1 MAVINTNIKALFSQ
15 TALKST
21 ERSQATAM
29 QQLSTGKRINS
40 AKDDAAGL
48 AISTRMTQ
56 QIRSLD
62 QAVRNAGDAISLIQT
77 AVGATNSI
85 TDMMQRMRELAIQ
98 AINDTN
104 ENEQRSYLDLEFQ
117 QLKQEIVR
125 IADMTEWNGFPVLNG
140 TAGIPQGPQPV
151 FKIASSGELSTSINY
166 SPVTDSTSE
175 DIEQQKISF
184 SAVQPAQQLLAFGP
198 ASAAAVSGTFTLK
211 TFDSS
216 GATTVETTVMIPS
229 ASASAVDV
237 GSAVAAALNIDF
249 ASANVTR
256 QAVDNKDGTVTII
269 YTDSDGEA
277 APATFTDSGASA
289 TGVFFTAGP
298 VTGSGKI
305 YVGGV
310 TVDIT
315 AGMSKADVGS
325 AAAVALA
332 AATAFSTAIIK
343 DNGDGSVTVTFDESD
358 GDVELIDFSA
368 GLSGTL
374 PARQVIEFGAASA
387 SGSLTLTTYGATSS
401 TTLATTFTAAASATA
416 IDIGSAA
423 AAALNADFASA
434 SIARIAIDNKD
445 GTVTIIYDD
454 EDGDPTS
461 AVVSASATD
470 AIWSVGS
477 ATGYTE
483 VFVDMTGSAE
493 TMAIADTQFDF
504 ANDGRFLKAGNL
516 SFEINPTPLKQE
528 MLVMGPVA
536 SAGTVVVGGV
546 TATFTSAMTAVSAA
560 AVVRSALLADPEWN
574 FSASGRLIVDND
586 DGTLSITYSQEDA
599 DAADL
604 TLTSSTAAAVV
615 ASVVP
620 VQEYGSITAK
630 FNVEF
635 GEPVTMTGKVDFSA
649 GTILFATQPVA
660 QVDTIEISGDHTAG
674 DVITIKLGA
683 YEYDYTVSTAD
694 ASLSTSALSVTIV
707 KDMLDDV
714 EIGKVVDVALNRDG
728 DITLTSKEAGTG
740 FVASAVVS
748 RASGSSADLSTTTT
762 TANVDAGD
770 NATVISD
777 DLTMSLLDAH
787 GDNAN
792 ITYRAPSAVV
802 EIGRSFQSLKA
813 LRTSDLIINGK
824 TVSVS
829 LPEYDKFSTSNAAS
843 SALAKAEAINKI
855 SDLTGV
861 KAVVK
866 ENVFTGSRM
875 VPGESVTGTISING
889 YTSPVITT
897 VQNNPRETRSN
908 IVEAINRMTAKTGV
922 VAINT
927 NDDLKGVELRA
938 ADGRN
943 IEVFFNTNST
953 DQLFADGT
961 GLKQGLQAS
970 VFALESKLET
980 AIKVETSST
989 GDITRSGLTMGNYV
1003 DNETVLVIDDRLA
1016 VNPPVAQVN
1025 EVALSGT
1032 IGTDETFSITIN
1044 GRTKSF
1050 KTTAS
1055 NNSFED
1061 VRSSLIANINADPKL
1076 GVTATASNG
1085 DNLKSIFLTARN
1097 PGVEFTISV
1106 STDSDDAYM
1115 DQSTVVENAAAAVKK
1130 LNTGDLVING
1140 VAIPASDFY
1149 DDLRSVEGALSSQRN
1164 SSAIAIAA
1172 AINSQF
1178 EKTGVKA
1185 EYDNAVIKGSN
1196 TVTGLP
1202 GVFPETGEQSLF
1214 INGIKVKIMLT
1225 EDEPLD
1231 VRRQKVVSAINL
1243 QTYTHGVVASNNS
1256 SGVTLTSSDGR
1267 NVSAWF
1273 DADVPG
1279 LSAASFGLDAGE
1291 ATLQETSITIGG
1303 TVDTTND
1310 KASVT
1315 INGMT
1320 ITSDAATTGSQSD
1333 LAAKLFQAIQDKIT
1347 SGLLTNITVTR
1358 DEVNSPEKI
1367 TVTSTVAGTGFQ
1379 LSGAAA
1385 SDADVTVAIASVT
1398 ANSEGNNI
1406 VTAIRGGDTRSTAA
1420 KTVYSSLKLVSE
1432 KQFTVEPGDNGY
1444 GANSNFD
1451 ELGFKV
1457 GTFGG
1462 RSGVEMSPPRVG
1474 RLTFQVGAKSGQ
1486 EIHIDLADFG
1496 KGGPITS
1503 GITGDVDIDLDKMVN
1518 RINTREG
1525 AQAVLQKLDIAM
1537 DKING
1542 TRAVMGAVMN
1552 RLQYAMDNLSNVST
1566 NSSASRSQIEDAD
1579 YAKASTDLAKAQIM
1593 QQAGTAVL
1601 AQANMSQQSVLKLL
1615 NG

>member
-1 MAVINTNIKALFSQ
+1 MSVINTNIKALFSQ

-21 ERSQATAM
+21 ERAQATAM

-48 AISTRMTQ
+48 AIATRMTQ

-77 AVGATNSI
+77 AEGATNSI

-151 FKIASSGELSTSINY
+151 FKIASSGELSTTINY
-166 SPVTDSTSE
+166 SPVTDSTRE

-184 SAVQPAQQLLAFGP
+184 SAVQPAQQLLTFGP
-198 ASAAAVSGTFTLK
+198 VSASASSTITITTYNSASAAAVP
-211 TFDSS
+211 
-216 GATTVETTVMIPS
+216 TTVTIP
-229 ASASAVDV
+229 ASASAADI

-269 YTDSDGEA
+269 YTDSDGDATPAGYTA
-277 APATFTDSGASA
+277 AASA
-289 TGVFFTAGP
+289 AGVFFTAGP

-325 AAAVALA
+325 AVAVALGGA
-332 AATAFSTAIIK
+332 SAYSNAIIK
-343 DNGDGSVTVTFDESD
+343 DNGDGSVTITYDKTD
-358 GDVELIDFSA
+358 GDVELINFSA
-368 GLSGTL
+368 GMSGKL
-374 PARQVIEFGAASA
+374 PAREVISFGAASA
-387 SGSLTLTTYGATSS
+387 SGTLTLTTYGATSS
-401 TTLATTFTAAASATA
+401 TTLATSFTAASAATA
-416 IDIGSAA
+416 VNIGSAA
-423 AAALNADFASA
+423 AAALNANFASA
-434 SIARIAIDNKD
+434 NIARHAIDNKD
-445 GTVTIIYDD
+445 GTITIIYDD
-454 EDGDPTS
+454 DDGAPVS
-461 AVVSASATD
+461 AVVSAAGTD
-470 AIWSVGS
+470 ATWSVGS
-477 ATGYTE
+477 ATGYSE
-483 VFVDMTGSAE
+483 VFIGVSAAPE
-493 TMAIADTQFDF
+493 TLAIADTQFDF
-504 ANDGRFLKAGNL
+504 ADDGHFLKAGNL
-516 SFEINPTPLKQE
+516 SFEINPSPLKQE

-536 SAGTVVVGGV
+536 TAGTVTVAGV
-546 TATFTSAMTAVSAA
+546 SATFTGAMTAVSAA
-560 AVVRSALLADPEWN
+560 AVVRSALLATPEWN

-586 DGTLSITYSQEDA
+586 DGTLSIIYSEKDA
-599 DAADL
+599 DAPDL
-604 TLTSSTAAAVV
+604 TFSSDASANVT
-615 ASVVP
+615 ASVIP
-620 VQEYGSITAK
+620 VQEYGSISAK
-630 FNVEF
+630 FNVEY
-635 GEPVTMTGKVDFSA
+635 GEPVTMKGKVDFSA
-649 GTILFATQPVA
+649 GTVTFATEPVA
-660 QVDTIEISGDHTAG
+660 QVDTIAITGDYTAG
-674 DVITIKLGA
+674 DVISVKLGS
-683 YEYDYTVSTAD
+683 YEYDYTVSAAD
-694 ASLSTSALSVTIV
+694 AALSASALTVTLV
-707 KDMLDDV
+707 KDMLNDV
-714 EIGKVVDVALNRDG
+714 EIGKVVDVAMNREG
-728 DITLTSKEAGTG
+728 NITFTAKKPGEA
-740 FVASAVVS
+740 FIASAVIS
-748 RASGSSADLSTTTT
+748 RATGSSGAVAINTT

-770 NATVISD
+770 NATVISSD
-777 DLTMSLLDAH
+777 MTMSLLDAH
-787 GDNAN
+787 GKKAN
-792 ITYRAPSAVV
+792 ITYRAPAATV

-813 LRTSDLIINGK
+813 LRNSDLIINGK

-829 LPEYDKFSTSNAAS
+829 LPEYDKVSTSNAAS
-843 SALAKAEAINKI
+843 SALAKAQAINKI

-866 ENVFTGSRM
+866 ENVFTGSQM
-875 VPGESVTGTISING
+875 IPGESVTGTLSING

-897 VQNNPRETRSN
+897 VENNPRETRAN

-927 NDDLKGVELRA
+927 NDELKGIELRA
-938 ADGRN
+938 KDGRN
-943 IEVFFNTNST
+943 IEVFFNTNSP
-953 DQLFADGT
+953 DEVFAART

-970 VFALESKLET
+970 VYALESKLET
-980 AIKVETSST
+980 AIKVDTSST
-989 GDITRSGLTMGNYV
+989 GDITRSGLTIGDYV
-1003 DNETVLVIDDRLA
+1003 DNKTVLVIDDRMT

-1032 IGTDETFSITIN
+1032 IASGETFSITIN

-1050 KTTAS
+1050 KTTDS
-1055 NNSFED
+1055 NKSFED
-1061 VRSSLIANINADPKL
+1061 VRSRLISEINSDPKL

-1085 DNLKSIFLTARN
+1085 DNVKSIFVTSKN

-1106 STDSDDAYM
+1106 STDSEDAYM
-1115 DQSTVVENAAAAVKK
+1115 DQSTIVENSAAAIKK

-1140 VAIPASDFY
+1140 VAIPASDFH
-1149 DDLRSVEGALSSQRN
+1149 DDLRSVEGAFASQRN

-1178 EKTGVKA
+1178 DKTGVKA

-1214 INGIKVKIMLT
+1214 INGIQVKVMLT

-1231 VRRQKVVSAINL
+1231 VRRQKVVDAINL
-1243 QTYTHGVVASNNS
+1243 QRYTHGVVASNNG

-1273 DADVPG
+1273 DANVPG
-1279 LSAASFGLDAGE
+1279 LSAASFGLDAGG
-1291 ATLQETSITIGG
+1291 ATVQETSITVGG

-1310 KASVT
+1310 KATIT

-1320 ITSDAATTGSQSD
+1320 ITSEAATTASKSD

-1347 SGLLTNITVTR
+1347 SGLLTNITVSR

-1367 TVTSTVAGTGFQ
+1367 TVKSTVAGTGFQ

-1385 SDADVTVAIASVT
+1385 TDADVTVSIATVT

-1406 VTAIRGGDTRSTAA
+1406 VTAIRGGDTRSTGA

-1432 KQFTVEPGDNGY
+1432 KEFTVEPGSNGF
-1444 GANSNFD
+1444 GPNSNFD

-1457 GTFGG
+1457 GTYGG
-1462 RSGVEMSPPRVG
+1462 RSEVEMSPPRVG

-1503 GITGDVDIDLDKMVN
+1503 GITGDVDDPLELMTN

-1525 AQAVLQKLDIAM
+1525 AQAVLEKLDIAM

-1579 YAKASTDLAKAQIM
+1579 YAKASTELAKSQIM